1 MTAPKL
7 RFKEFDG
14 NWDIYALE
22 DQIDFLAGYAF
33 DSKLMSNDIQ
43 KYQLIKMSN
52 VYQNQL
58 DLTRNS
64 SYWEKI
70 DKKTEKFLLKKGDIV
85 LTLTGTVGK
94 TDYGCNVEIKENDK
108 FLLNQRLVRLR
119 GKIDFSLSKFVQYR
133 ISTDKFFYHFFN
145 SSKGGTGNQSNV
157 SIEDLKLLELS
168 FPSKA
173 EQTKIATFLSAV
185 DEKINQLTQKHQLL
199 SQYKQGMMQK
209 LFSQQIRFKADD
221 GSEFGAWESK
231 KLNEIGQSFNGLV
244 GKSKED
250 FGEGEAYITYKQ
262 IFDHRKINLNNVNF
276 VNIQP
281 NDTQN
286 MVKKGDLFFTTSSE
300 TAHEV
305 AYCSAILDDF
315 EFPLYLNSFCF
326 GYRPNSAN
334 ILNSIYASFY
344 FRSEIFR
351 NKIKH
356 LAQGSTRFNISKT
369 AFMNVVIHLPMLEE
383 QTKIANFLS
392 SIDQKIDVVSDQI
405 EQAKQWK
412 KGLLQQM
419 FV

>member
-1 MTAPKL
+1 MRAPIL
-7 RFKEFDG
+7 RFAEFTDDWEETTLENLAEVERGKFSVRPRNDPRYFGGEMPFVQTGDVTGSDMYLKGYSQTLNADGIKVSKVFPADTILITIAANIGDTTITQYAVACPDSVVAIQAKKDLANTIFLKNLIDLQKE
-14 NWDIYALE
+14 NL
-22 DQIDFLAGYAF
+22 
-33 DSKLMSNDIQ
+33 DSQATQNAQ
-43 KYQLIKMSN
+43 KNINLQVLKPLQLIA
-52 VYQNQL
+52 
-58 DLTRNS
+58 
-64 SYWEKI
+64 
-70 DKKTEKFLLKKGDIV
+70 
-85 LTLTGTVGK
+85 
-94 TDYGCNVEIKENDK
+94 
-108 FLLNQRLVRLR
+108 
-119 GKIDFSLSKFVQYR
+119 
-133 ISTDKFFYHFFN
+133 
-145 SSKGGTGNQSNV
+145 
-157 SIEDLKLLELS
+157 
-168 FPSKA
+168 PSKA
-173 EQTKIATFLSAV
+173 EQTKIATFLSVV
-185 DEKINQLTQKHQLL
+185 DEKISQLSQKLHLL
-199 SQYKQGMMQK
+199 GQYKQGMMQK

-221 GSEFGAWESK
+221 GSEFGEWESK

-262 IFDHRKINLNNVNF
+262 IFDHRKINLDNVNF

-286 MVKKGDLFFTTSSE
+286 IVKKGDLFFTTSSE
-300 TAHEV
+300 TADEV

-326 GYRPNSAN
+326 GYRPHSAE
-334 ILNSIYASFY
+334 ILNSEYASFY

-369 AFMNVVIHLPMLEE
+369 AFMKVVIHLPMLEE

-392 SIDQKIDVVSDQI
+392 AIDQKIDVVSEQL
-405 EQAKQWK
+405 EQAKLWK

>member
-94 TDYGCNVEIKENDK
+94 TDYGYNVEIKENDK

-185 DEKINQLTQKHQLL
+185 DEKISQLSQKLHLL
-199 SQYKQGMMQK
+199 GQYKQGMMQK
-209 LFSQQIRFKADD
+209 LFSQQIRFKVDD
-221 GSEFGAWESK
+221 GSEFGEWKSIQLKDIAERITRKNKEENQNALTISA
-231 KLNEIGQSFNGLV
+231 QMGLV
-244 GKSKED
+244 NQQEYFS
-250 FGEGEAYITYKQ
+250 KQ
-262 IFDHRKINLNNVNF
+262 IASRDLSKYYLLHKGEYAYNKSYSAGYPMGAIKRLKLYDKGVVSTLYICFSLNKHINSDFFEQYVESGALVPELEKIA
-276 VNIQP
+276 QE
-281 NDTQN
+281 
-286 MVKKGDLFFTTSSE
+286 G
-300 TAHEV
+300 A
-305 AYCSAILDDF
+305 
-315 EFPLYLNSFCF
+315 
-326 GYRPNSAN
+326 
-334 ILNSIYASFY
+334 
-344 FRSEIFR
+344 R
-351 NKIKH
+351 NH
-356 LAQGSTRFNISKT
+356 GLLNISLQEFFEVNLWT
-369 AFMNVVIHLPMLEE
+369 PCLEE

-392 SIDQKIDVVSDQI
+392 SIDKKIDVISEQL
-405 EQAKQWK
+405 EQAKLWK

>member
-1 MTAPKL
+1 MRAPIL
-7 RFKEFDG
+7 RFKEFTDDWEGTTLENLAEVERGKFSVRPRNDPRYFGGEMPFVQTGDVAGSDMYLKGYSQTLNADG
-14 NWDIYALE
+14 IKVSRVFPADTILITIAANIGDTTITQYAVACPDSVVAIQDKKDLANTIFLKNL
-22 DQIDFLAGYAF
+22 IDLQKENL
-33 DSKLMSNDIQ
+33 DSQATQNAQ
-43 KYQLIKMSN
+43 KNINLQVLKPLQLIA
-52 VYQNQL
+52 
-58 DLTRNS
+58 
-64 SYWEKI
+64 
-70 DKKTEKFLLKKGDIV
+70 
-85 LTLTGTVGK
+85 
-94 TDYGCNVEIKENDK
+94 
-108 FLLNQRLVRLR
+108 
-119 GKIDFSLSKFVQYR
+119 
-133 ISTDKFFYHFFN
+133 
-145 SSKGGTGNQSNV
+145 
-157 SIEDLKLLELS
+157 
-168 FPSKA
+168 PSKA

-185 DEKINQLTQKHQLL
+185 DEKISQLSQKLHLL
-199 SQYKQGMMQK
+199 GQYKQGMMQK

-221 GSEFGAWESK
+221 GSEFGEWESK

-326 GYRPNSAN
+326 GYRPNSAK
-334 ILNSIYASFY
+334 IFNSAYASFY
-344 FRSEIFR
+344 FRSNIFR

-356 LAQGSTRFNISKT
+356 LAQGSTRFNISKI
-369 AFMNVVIHLPMLEE
+369 AFMNVLIHLPMLEE

-392 SIDQKIDVVSDQI
+392 TIDQKIDVVSEQLK
-405 EQAKQWK
+405 QAKIWK